1 VERTP
6 TEDVNVYVKNRLA
19 RAFTRVD
26 HTPIP
31 TLSDALMARNLT
43 SHVKQ
48 MAKRSLIVPSHL
60 AQGGNVLSRDN
71 KYMRGG
77 LRIDVTKGNRL
88 IVAVNDCGGNFA
100 FDDSTEETICFRH
113 YKLSLAQ

>member
-31 TLSDALMARNLT
+31 TLSDALVARNLT
-43 SHVKQ
+43 SHVKEVT
-48 MAKRSLIVPSHL
+48 KRGLVVPSHL
-60 AQGGNVLSRDN
+60 AQRCNVLSRDN
-71 KYMRGG
+71 KYMSGR
-77 LRIDVTKGNRL
+77 LRIDVAKGNRL
-88 IVAVNDCGGNFA
+88 IVAVNDCGGNLA